1 MEEME
6 KQYID
11 SDRLT
16 EIPWTIADMV
26 LGAAVAIG
34 VFVVVVVALVIGT
47 IAIIGPDAI
56 KQLSSTNVVDM
67 MAFMQSEGVL
77 NTWLV
82 LLLAGMLVG
91 EAGMPLGAWLFGV
104 RKYRCGWQSL
114 GFRRFDIK
122 KGLLLSAAVVGVG
135 LLISYVYELLL
146 GGAEIQASSDMYEAL
161 TESGLGT
168 ATLAITAVLVAPFA
182 EEIFFRGFLF
192 PGISKRWGYSWGV
205 VVSGALFAVA
215 HLGSGGL
222 VPIFILGML
231 LAWLYKRTGSLW
243 PCIITHFAYNS
254 LALLF
259 MVIY

>member
-1 MEEME
+1 MEEIE
-6 KQYID
+6 KQTTD

-16 EIPWTIADMV
+16 DVPWTIADMA

-34 VFVVVVVALVIGT
+34 VFVAIVVAIVIGT
-47 IAIIGPDAI
+47 ILIVGPDTLE
-56 KQLSSTNVVDM
+56 QLSSTDMPDM
-67 MAFMQSEGVL
+67 MALMQSEGVL
-77 NTWLV
+77 NAWLV

-114 GFRRFDIK
+114 GFRRFNIK
-122 KGLLLSAAVVGVG
+122 KGLLLSATVVGAG

-146 GGAEIQASSDMYEAL
+146 GGAEMQASSDMYEAL

-182 EEIFFRGFLF
+182 EETFFRGFLF

-205 VVSGALFAVA
+205 IVSGALFAVA
-215 HLGSGGL
+215 HIGSGGL

-231 LAWLYKRTGSLW
+231 LAWLYKKTGSLW